1 MIPYAFIEDRDGPL
15 PGQTLGVIDFTQ
27 VKDVVLSDLATAVAA
42 GFNDGPRTVDLAV
55 LASGAALE
63 EHEDR
68 LSGFLRRRKEG
79 WSPLHA
85 LSGLDC
91 LKTGRFCKIHA

>member
-1 MIPYAFIEDRDGPL
+1 MVVSQAK
-15 PGQTLGVIDFTQ
+15 TLGVIDFAQ

-42 GFNDGPRTVDLAV
+42 GFDDGPGTVDLAV

-68 LSGFLRRRKEG
+68 LSGFLRLTERGLVATTRTFGSRLLENRTAFAK
-79 WSPLHA
+79 SHA
-85 LSGLDC
+85 
-91 LKTGRFCKIHA
+91 